1 MLPQMQ
7 PSFCFTRK
15 PMGRLD
21 HRLLCSFAFG
31 SQYSGQ
37 LRLILQDFVGKE
49 WSSDGGALK
58 LWHWYLVVVCQSC
71 TEWLSQGRTEKLD
84 LLLLRVAKMQF
95 KRENGSVSLQ
105 ISKMEM
111 RYFSQNDKGFF
122 SSQPTR
128 QSSEVY
134 WGIGGEGQ
142 LHQGLQLPSS
152 SGFDSSP
159 HLGSMKFMT
168 ISLWTQPMATAW
180 LEWLPQR
187 DTLHVTAA
195 VIVCFA
201 SRADLHHAH
210 LPSCFRCTNL
220 SIPVWK
226 VIDWGWIWGGNFVT
240 DQGFPHL

>member
-1 MLPQMQ
+1 MGNQKTSNDLTVYISSSPLLGCYQLWCSVPHPPPEAKTALDSAQEEKEVSEMLPQMQ

-134 WGIGGEGQ
+134 WGIGGEG
-142 LHQGLQLPSS
+142 
-152 SGFDSSP
+152 
-159 HLGSMKFMT
+159 
-168 ISLWTQPMATAW
+168 
-180 LEWLPQR
+180 
-187 DTLHVTAA
+187 
-195 VIVCFA
+195 
-201 SRADLHHAH
+201 
-210 LPSCFRCTNL
+210 
-220 SIPVWK
+220 
-226 VIDWGWIWGGNFVT
+226 
-240 DQGFPHL
+240 